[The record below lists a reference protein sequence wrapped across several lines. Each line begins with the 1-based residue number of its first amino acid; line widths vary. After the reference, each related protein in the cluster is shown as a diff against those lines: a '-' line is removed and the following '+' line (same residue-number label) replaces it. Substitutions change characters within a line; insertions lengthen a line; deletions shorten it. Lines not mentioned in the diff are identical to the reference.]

1 MDNITQEEKNV
12 VDELRK
18 RTIND
23 MTSKL
28 LEDDSVFYRFAKARD
43 FDLVEAEA
51 MLRKHIAW
59 RKEWK
64 IDSILT
70 EYEPPE
76 VLLKYYSSSFLCFDK
91 EGSIVRFSDIGRV
104 DAKGLCNSASKT
116 EMGKFCVYLAELDK
130 ASVIK
135 RGGNLGRP
143 IFSPIYD
150 FEDLTYAKAVNV
162 KGKFDSSRNS
172 LFMFAFKEMFGQVSS
187 LTK

>member
-18 RTIND
+18 RTINE

-43 FDLVEAEA
+43 FDLAEAEA

-70 EYEPPE
+70 DYEPPE
-76 VLLKYYSSSFLCFDK
+76 CLVESYTVFSFIATRLKPINFLIQLYFSAWLNPAQSS
-91 EGSIVRFSDIGRV
+91 V
-104 DAKGLCNSASKT
+104 T
-116 EMGKFCVYLAELDK
+116 
-130 ASVIK
+130 
-135 RGGNLGRP
+135 
-143 IFSPIYD
+143 
-150 FEDLTYAKAVNV
+150 
-162 KGKFDSSRNS
+162 
-172 LFMFAFKEMFGQVSS
+172 
-187 LTK
+187 